1 MSEKSLESESYS
13 ERRVSIKLKERAHE
27 TREPLELDAEP
38 EPEPSSFSSVV
49 RFSDDPFEKWKHFIG
64 EEGRRDEGVVKE
76 GQWKIGITS
85 VSSFYYFNDNGLL
98 FNNVF
103 FNRDYLT
110 CFIFF

>member
-1 MSEKSLESESYS
+1 M
-13 ERRVSIKLKERAHE
+13 SIKLKERAHE
-27 TREPLELDAEP
+27 TREPLELDAEA

-64 EEGRRDEGVVKE
+64 ERKKRWGRAVKE

-85 VSSFYYFNDNGLL
+85 VSFYYFNDNGLL

-103 FNRDYLT
+103 FQ
-110 CFIFF
+110 